1 MRSLSF
7 NRNHH
12 DRIIVRK
19 PNGSNSEAIAI
30 AAGLLNSE
38 EKRTATDSDSS
49 ETGEIDNSNMTSSD
63 GTMKFSN
70 TDQSDAYIVV
80 PAVNASTRL

>member
-19 PNGSNSEAIAI
+19 PNGSNSEAL